1 MRSCSSP
8 VLVNQTAEEITSV
21 HRALPILADDDRF
34 DGCVRC
40 MEAQRPVGAM
50 LVVVLDIDMQ
60 YLFQVAASHGEQ
72 PVQALDA
79 DGANPAL
86 CVGVRRGC
94 STGVT
99 STFVPSEQ
107 NTSSNARENL
117 ASRSRTR
124 KSTRRPRS
132 PRASGGCG
140 PAG

>member
-21 HRALPILADDDRF
+21 HPALPILADDDRVG
-34 DGCVRC
+34 GCVRC

-50 LVVVLDIDMQ
+50 LVVVLDIDTQ
-60 YLFQVAASHGEQ
+60 DLFQVAASHDEQ

-94 STGVT
+94 SH
-99 STFVPSEQ
+99 
-107 NTSSNARENL
+107 R
-117 ASRSRTR
+117 R
-124 KSTRRPRS
+124 KQHL
-132 PRASGGCG
+132 RAFGTEHVVER
-140 PAG
+140 A

>member
-34 DGCVRC
+34 GGCVRC

-50 LVVVLDIDMQ
+50 LGVVLDIDMQ
-60 YLFQVAASHGEQ
+60 DLFQVAASQDEQ
-72 PVQALDA
+72 PGQALDA

-94 STGVT
+94 SH
-99 STFVPSEQ
+99 
-107 NTSSNARENL
+107 
-117 ASRSRTR
+117 
-124 KSTRRPRS
+124 RRHQHL
-132 PRASGGCG
+132 RAFGTEHVVER
-140 PAG
+140 A